1 MRIFQM
7 SVSGVMIALILSM
20 VSCAQ
25 TDIDEVT
32 TNAGETTDAPKAAYT
47 DMSGYEFIVNVRGEN
62 TGNGFFACKDFQ
74 ADEQTGEPINDAV
87 YERNRIIEDRYRC
100 SIVQKYASGDQ
111 FDEISKSVMAG
122 DPIEAGIVLGTSAA
136 KLAQNGMLIDISELD
151 DVDLTKDCWDQNS
164 VEAFNIEGSIYFVT
178 GDLNLSTN
186 DSTRVTIFSKD
197 IVENNGLDDPYELVK
212 SGKWTLGKML
222 ELAVAANRDLNGD
235 TKLTIDD
242 QIGLYVYNWAPQF
255 LFYGCGE
262 RITTNNTDSLP
273 ELSIYNERSAEAV
286 ELIWQICNASRTDT
300 IGGFSSDQFN
310 LFSSDRCLFT
320 QTSISDVR
328 NTFRTICENDFG
340 ILPMPKLNEEQ
351 ERYYN
356 LVSFQ
361 DVTHIW
367 CVPVSCSNTEYAGIL
382 LEAFAESSDN
392 IRKAYYDITLQGKV
406 SRDDSSS
413 EMLDLIFDN
422 RVYDL
427 SLLFNWGNW
436 DSYFTSIRNQTSNTF
451 ASTYEKNKNRT
462 LEDIDATIKAFIDN
476 SGTK

>member
-136 KLAQNGMLIDISELD
+136 KLAQNGMLIDINELD

-286 ELIWQICNASRTDT
+286 ELIWQICNA
-300 IGGFSSDQFN
+300 
-310 LFSSDRCLFT
+310 
-320 QTSISDVR
+320 
-328 NTFRTICENDFG
+328 
-340 ILPMPKLNEEQ
+340 
-351 ERYYN
+351 
-356 LVSFQ
+356 
-361 DVTHIW
+361 
-367 CVPVSCSNTEYAGIL
+367 
-382 LEAFAESSDN
+382 
-392 IRKAYYDITLQGKV
+392 
-406 SRDDSSS
+406 
-413 EMLDLIFDN
+413 
-422 RVYDL
+422 
-427 SLLFNWGNW
+427 
-436 DSYFTSIRNQTSNTF
+436 
-451 ASTYEKNKNRT
+451 
-462 LEDIDATIKAFIDN
+462 
-476 SGTK
+476 